1 MASPTSVPYFS
12 REALKAVVELADER
26 DRNDPL
32 MSLFP
37 RRLHMGDKVTV
48 RTMTRRP
55 QRVRHT
61 SRDGKGYTVQPGTLS
76 ETTYSPAW
84 FKPQAQVKAGDLDAF
99 YAAEAAVGQTDDRS
113 AALVND
119 ADRRIMRLM
128 EPLLADT
135 ALERKHAM
143 AGALQGSYTY
153 KVDDLA
159 QTVSYGLT
167 ALTAPGTTWTNAAS
181 TILANIR
188 AALSEFFELYGLECD
203 TIFYGRK
210 VADDFATN
218 TQIQT
223 LFGGV
228 RVLRPRPTGTAPQPG
243 DGRRAGPRHGRRRRH
258 LVDPG
263 ARQVPAHRWRV
274 DDRHLGPDQA
284 GPGSPG
290 VHGRRVVDDLLP
302 DLRDR
307 QRVAQRR
314 DHAAGGRRGRQEPAY
329 PGLRQRHPDIRAP
342 RRGGDLDGGV
352 LVATKAELESA
363 LADALARIDSL
374 ESAQGAPAAA
384 PVYVLWRASGPV
396 PGGLVS
402 PGWVSQDPPA
412 EALASL
418 PHVHITAAAYAAED
432 ARRFSPWLGAE
443 G

>member
-223 LFGGV
+223 LFGGSEFYARAQLEQRLNPV
-228 RVLRPRPTGTAPQPG
+228 TGGALGLGMGVG
-243 DGRRAGPRHGRRRRH
+243 DGITWIPVLGKSQPIGGGSTTDIWNRTK
-258 LVDPG
+258 LVL
-263 ARQVPAHRWRV
+263 AHRASMGGEWSMTYSPTYGIVSESPNVEIMRPV
-274 DDRHLGPDQA
+274 DGADVKSPLIQVYDNGIPTFERPDA
-284 GPGSPG
+284 
-290 VHGRRVVDDLLP
+290 
-302 DLRDR
+302 
-307 QRVAQRR
+307 
-314 DHAAGGRRGRQEPAY
+314 
-329 PGLRQRHPDIRAP
+329 
-342 RRGGDLDGGV
+342 
-352 LVATKAELESA
+352 VATWTVE
-363 LADALARIDSL
+363 
-374 ESAQGAPAAA
+374 
-384 PVYVLWRASGPV
+384 
-396 PGGLVS
+396 
-402 PGWVSQDPPA
+402 
-412 EALASL
+412 
-418 PHVHITAAAYAAED
+418 
-432 ARRFSPWLGAE
+432 F
-443 G
+443 